1 MANLNVTYGDMQ
13 DGARRLTNGQQDIE
27 AKLTELQ
34 SLVQSLVADGYVT
47 DKSSKAFDAAYTEFN
62 DGATKTIAGLEGM
75 SSFLNQ
81 AASAM
86 SDTDTQLAS
95 ALSK

>member
-13 DGARRLTNGQQDIE
+13 DGARRLQNGQTDIE
-27 AKLTELQ
+27 AKLSELQ
-34 SLVQSLVADGYVT
+34 SLVQTLVADGYVT
-47 DKSSKAFDAAYTEFN
+47 DRSSKAFDAAYAEFN

-75 SSFLNQ
+75 ASFLNQ
-81 AASAM
+81 AATAM
-86 SDTDTQLAS
+86 QDTDTQLAS